1 MCHFRYGEY
10 QSLNMEKITSTV
22 PYVLLDNL
30 QPATDYEIIVKIII
44 PNGIESAWTVRE
56 IIRTPINSRQFLNFI
71 LL

>member
-1 MCHFRYGEY
+1 
-10 QSLNMEKITSTV
+10 MEKITSTV

-56 IIRTPINSRQFLNFI
+56 IIRTPTNSRQFLNFI